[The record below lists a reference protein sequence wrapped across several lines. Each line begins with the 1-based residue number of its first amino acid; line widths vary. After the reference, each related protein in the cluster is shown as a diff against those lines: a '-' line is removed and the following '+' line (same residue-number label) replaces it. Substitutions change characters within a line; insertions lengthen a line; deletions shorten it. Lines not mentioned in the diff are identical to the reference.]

1 MIFNVNYKKT
11 TGLASGFL
19 FNILYFPYNTNFPKR
34 DTAQH
39 RIKPHRVGRS
49 IEKAVHFQLPVSFF
63 IVRQVVEHGK

>member
-1 MIFNVNYKKT
+1 MQTIKNHRFSQWFFYLIYYIF
-11 TGLASGFL
+11 S
-19 FNILYFPYNTNFPKR
+19 YNTNFPKR